1 MADRLDRTM
10 MEGGGV
16 NQLYQVLKATIPDK
30 SKLVYFATV
39 RSASP
44 LQVQIDGVPDLL
56 DKDDIV
62 KLEHV
67 VWAGGDRIV
76 LLAMGGAT
84 FITLGKIER

>member
-16 NQLYQVLKATIPDK
+16 HQLYQVLKATIPDK
-30 SKLVYFATV
+30 SKLIHFATV

-44 LQVQIDGVPDLL
+44 LQVQIDGIPDLL
-56 DKDDIV
+56 DKDDII

-67 VWAGGDRIV
+67 DLAGGDRV
-76 LLAMGGAT
+76 ALLAMGGAM
-84 FITLGKIER
+84 FITLGKVER